1 MAQEKKQ
8 NKLNLKSNVKDFVI
22 DWNNKFPIDFW
33 WRKKYNIPFGSKAHR
48 EANFIDM
55 LIEFEEQKMMV
66 ENVGK
71 TDDDFDNDEN
81 FEVMNQDEIDEE
93 YDKLLE

>member
-8 NKLNLKSNVKDFVI
+8 SKLNLKSNVKDFVI

-66 ENVGK
+66 ENVSK

-93 YDKLLE
+93 

>member
-8 NKLNLKSNVKDFVI
+8 SKLNLKSNVKDFVI

-66 ENVGK
+66 ENVSK

>member
-1 MAQEKKQ
+1 MVQEGKQ

>member
-1 MAQEKKQ
+1 MSMAQERQ
-8 NKLNLKSNVKDFVI
+8 NLPNLKDDVKKFII

-55 LIEFEEQKMMV
+55 LIEFEELKIMVDNVDKNEFEEEDDIEKMSQ
-66 ENVGK
+66 E
-71 TDDDFDNDEN
+71 
-81 FEVMNQDEIDEE
+81 EIDEE
-93 YDKLLE
+93 YETLLDD

>member
-1 MAQEKKQ
+1 MAQEKRQ
-8 NKLNLKSNVKDFVI
+8 SKLNLKSNVKDFVI

-66 ENVGK
+66 ENVSK